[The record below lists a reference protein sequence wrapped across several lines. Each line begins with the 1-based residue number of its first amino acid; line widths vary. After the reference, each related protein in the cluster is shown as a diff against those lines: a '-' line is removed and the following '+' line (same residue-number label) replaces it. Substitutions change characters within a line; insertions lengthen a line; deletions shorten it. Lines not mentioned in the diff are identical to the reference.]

1 MRDYAIHT
9 LKNGIRVVHNRE
21 TTTKI
26 VHCGIM
32 LDIGSRDETQANQGI
47 AHFWEHMAFK
57 GTRKRKAFHI
67 LNRLESLGGELNAF
81 TDKEKILFF
90 ASLRDSYFERAVE
103 LLTDITFDSIFPE
116 GQIERERNVIM
127 EEMAMYFDDPEDSL
141 QDEFDRVVFA
151 GHPLGMNILGR
162 EKTIKSFRR
171 VDFRRFVKEHLD
183 TRKIIF
189 SSVGNVEMEEVVR
202 LAEKYMGHIPKMTSR
217 KVRKSFTGY
226 QAKEVVLQRTVKQ
239 ARCAIGRTAYKI
251 SDEKRGPFYML
262 TNILGG
268 PGMNSRLNMVLREK
282 RGYVYSIAA
291 QFVPFTDTG
300 LFVIS
305 FGTEPSQLAKS
316 ISLVEQEL
324 RKLREEPLGKKQL
337 AAAKEQIMGQI
348 AMGEENNVSFMMM
361 MARNLLDLG
370 RITTLDEL
378 FTQVNET
385 SAQELMALA
394 NEIFKENKFSYL
406 MMEPRTGHGH
416 SR

>member
-9 LKNGIRVVHNRE
+9 LKNGIRVVHNRII
-21 TTTKI
+21 TTKI

-32 LDIGSRDETQANQGI
+32 LDIGSRDENHANQGI

-90 ASLRDSYFERAVE
+90 ASLRGAYFERAVE

-171 VDFRRFVKEHLD
+171 IDFQRFVKEHLD
-183 TRKIIF
+183 TSKIIF

-202 LAEKYMGHIPKMTSR
+202 LAEKYMDHIPKMTSR
-217 KVRKSFTGY
+217 KVRKGFTGY
-226 QAKEVVLQRTVKQ
+226 QPKEVVLRRTVKQ

-268 PGMNSRLNMVLREK
+268 PGLNSRLNMALREK

-305 FGTEPSQLAKS
+305 FGTESSQMVKS

-361 MARNLLDLG
+361 MARNLLDIG

-378 FTQVNET
+378 FSQVKNT
-385 SAQELMALA
+385 SAEELMSLA

-406 MMEPRTGHGH
+406 MMEPRTSNGH
-416 SR
+416 S

>member
-9 LKNGIRVVHNRE
+9 LKNGIRVVHNRT

-32 LDIGSRDETQANQGI
+32 LDIGSRDENNGNQGI

-171 VDFRRFVKEHLD
+171 IDFRRFVKEHLD

-226 QAKEVVLQRTVKQ
+226 RPKEVVLQRTVKQ
-239 ARCAIGRTAYKI
+239 ARCAIGRTAYNLL
-251 SDEKRGPFYML
+251 DEKRGPFYML

-305 FGTEPSQLAKS
+305 FGTEPSQMVKS

-378 FTQVNET
+378 FTQVNDT

-406 MMEPRTGHGH
+406 MMEPRAGHGH

>member
-1 MRDYAIHT
+1 
-9 LKNGIRVVHNRE
+9 
-21 TTTKI
+21 
-26 VHCGIM
+26 
-32 LDIGSRDETQANQGI
+32 
-47 AHFWEHMAFK
+47 
-57 GTRKRKAFHI
+57 
-67 LNRLESLGGELNAF
+67 
-81 TDKEKILFF
+81 
-90 ASLRDSYFERAVE
+90 
-103 LLTDITFDSIFPE
+103 
-116 GQIERERNVIM
+116 M

-171 VDFRRFVKEHLD
+171 NDFQRFVKEHLD

-217 KVRKSFTGY
+217 KVRKGFTGY
-226 QAKEVVLQRTVKQ
+226 QPKEVVLQRTVKQ
-239 ARCAIGRTAYKI
+239 ARCAIGGTAYKI

-305 FGTEPSQLAKS
+305 FGTESSQMVKS

-337 AAAKEQIMGQI
+337 AAAKEQMMGQI

-378 FTQVNET
+378 FSQVKDT
-385 SAQELMALA
+385 SAEELTTLA

-406 MMEPRTGHGH
+406 MMEPRADHGH

>member
-151 GHPLGMNILGR
+151 GHPLGLNILGR
-162 EKTIKSFRR
+162 EKTIKSCRR
-171 VDFRRFVKEHLD
+171 VDFQRFIKEHLD

-202 LAEKYMGHIPKMTSR
+202 LAEKYMGHIPRMTSR
-217 KVRKSFTGY
+217 KVRKGFTGY
-226 QAKEVVLQRTVKQ
+226 KPKEVVLQRTVKQ
-239 ARCAIGRTAYKI
+239 ARCAIGRTAYKL

-305 FGTEPSQLAKS
+305 FGTEPSQMVKS
-316 ISLVEQEL
+316 ISLVELEL

-337 AAAKEQIMGQI
+337 AAAKEQMMGQI

-361 MARNLLDLG
+361 MARNLLDQG

-378 FTQVNET
+378 FSQVKDT
-385 SAQELMALA
+385 SAEDLMTLA

-406 MMEPRTGHGH
+406 MMEPRAGHGH
-416 SR
+416 SQ